1 MRRRGLPPGSETAAG
16 PAPGFGELRRI
27 GLCLG
32 TQSLLIGLALLALA
46 SPARALS
53 VNAREAGVYDLT
65 TGEWLYE
72 KRADVPV
79 PIASITKIAA
89 ALTFRRL
96 THHMEEDLDR
106 EVTITREDWIHAG
119 KTRLR
124 IGDAVPARTLL
135 RLALVASDNCAARA
149 LAHPFGYTW
158 EVYGYR
164 MQETAFGLGCQKTNF
179 VEPSGLDSSNVA
191 TVRDVVL
198 LFRAALEDSVLR
210 EIMGTRQFQLPT
222 RRGPRNIVHSSRLLR
237 YRTDVTAAKTGYLA
251 VAGYCLVQYVDDE
264 KGGFITVILGAPTRG
279 ARIRESARLIDYTR
293 RMRAKRT

>member
-96 THHMEEDLDR
+96 THHLEEDLDR

-124 IGDAVPARTLL
+124 IGDVVPARTLL

-149 LAHPFGYTW
+149 LAHGSGLSPEAFGYK
-158 EVYGYR
+158 
-164 MQETAFGLGCQKTNF
+164 MQELAWGLGCRRTQF
-179 VEPSGLDSSNVA
+179 VESSGLDPRNVA
-191 TVRDVVL
+191 SVRDVVI
-198 LFRAALEDSVLR
+198 LFREAMATPAIR
-210 EIMGTRQFQLPT
+210 EVMGTTEFMLPT
-222 RRGPRNIVHSSRLLR
+222 RRGARKVVHSSRMLR
-237 YRTDVTAAKTGYLA
+237 YRHEVVAAKTGYLA
-251 VAGYCLVQYVDDE
+251 AAGYCLVQYVEDE
-264 KGGFITVILGAPTRG
+264 QGPFITVVLGTPSRG
-279 ARIRESARLIDYTR
+279 ARIRESTRLIEYTR
-293 RMRAKRT
+293 RKRT